1 VPNSHFAP
9 IILVQGDVAEC
20 LKPFFLQV
28 GIRMPN
34 VTTKVVKVP
43 VRIVE
48 EDKELRILKY
58 KALDEVMRES
68 RYLGNMAI
76 RYAIAFKLE
85 GIPKEIDEKKGT
97 PVPLDT
103 RIYRILAQRRKY
115 LDAGT
120 VATLS
125 RNFALK
131 VLKNSDKDAWEG
143 KKSLPTYRS
152 LFVPFRHQGTLL
164 TVDKQDDPS
173 QFIIEPPF
181 GKKWLSDDLI
191 GAVKRDVQIKDE
203 QRKLTLAS
211 CFSRKD
217 HGAKEVV
224 KRIATGEYLMSD
236 SQIKISGK
244 NLTVYL
250 TYRLKHV
257 QPELDPEKVCGVN
270 LGAVVP
276 AVCAVN
282 FGPQRLFIGN
292 GSDVWAVQSKYRAE
306 RRRKDRRLGSDA
318 GTTRWEK
325 SEKEE
330 RWLHTYCHALTRQ
343 VIRFCL
349 QQGCGKI
356 QLAVSGKSRRG
367 EQQNRSMCLVSAPSK
382 FYALLD
388 YKAKELGI
396 RVMKIDAGHSGCRC
410 SECGHTAT
418 ENRKTE
424 SLFVCVQCGRRVN
437 ADYNAA
443 RNISL
448 ASSETVDPG
457 DRQQVQVS
465 DERVPW
471 GGAMP
476 LGMVLRPVLRPR
488 TVRGAVATAYE

>member
-173 QFIIEPPF
+173 QFIIEPP
-181 GKKWLSDDLI
+181 LI
-191 GAVKRDVQIKDE
+191 GAVKRDVQVKDE

-250 TYRLKHV
+250 TYRLKQV

-410 SECGHTAT
+410 SECGHTVT

>member
-356 QLAVSGKSRRG
+356 QLAVSGKPRRG
-367 EQQNRSMCLVSAPSK
+367 EQQNRSMRLVSAPSK

-396 RVMKIDAGHSGCRC
+396 RAMKIDAGHSGCRC
-410 SECGHTAT
+410 SECGHTET
-418 ENRKTE
+418 ENKKTE

-457 DRQQVQVS
+457 DRQQAS
-465 DERVPW
+465 I
-471 GGAMP
+471 G
-476 LGMVLRPVLRPR
+476 
-488 TVRGAVATAYE
+488 

>member
-181 GKKWLSDDLI
+181 GRKWLSDDLI
-191 GAVKRDVQIKDE
+191 GAVKRDVQVKDE

-250 TYRLKHV
+250 TYRLKQV

>member
-1 VPNSHFAP
+1 
-9 IILVQGDVAEC
+9 
-20 LKPFFLQV
+20 
-28 GIRMPN
+28 MPN

-85 GIPKEIDEKKGT
+85 GIPKEIDTKKGA

-103 RIYRILAQRRKY
+103 RIYRILVQKKKY

-120 VATLS
+120 IATLS

-131 VLKNSDKDAWEG
+131 VLKNSDKDAWAG

-164 TVDKQDDPS
+164 TVDKEHDPS

-181 GKKWLSDDLI
+181 GRKWLSDDLI
-191 GAVKRDVQIKDE
+191 KALKRDVQVKDE

-217 HGAKEVV
+217 HGAREVV

-250 TYRLKHV
+250 TYRVKHV

-270 LGAVVP
+270 LGAAIP

-292 GSDVWAVQSKYRAE
+292 GSDIWAVLSKFRAE
-306 RRRKDRRLGSDA
+306 RRRKDRRLGGDA
-318 GTTRWEK
+318 GATRWER

-330 RWLHTYCHALTRQ
+330 RWMQTYCHALTRQ

-356 QLAVSGKSRRG
+356 HLAVPEPSHRG
-367 EQQNRSMCLVSAPSK
+367 EQRNNGKHLLSSPSK

-396 RVMKIDAGHSGCRC
+396 MIVKIDAGDGGFRC
-410 SECGHTAT
+410 SECGHAAT

-424 SLFVCVQCGRRVN
+424 SLFACVQCGRKVN
-437 ADYNAA
+437 ADYNVA
-443 RNISL
+443 RNICL
-448 ASSETVDPG
+448 ASAEIVDPD
-457 DRQQVQVS
+457 DRQEVS
-465 DERVPW
+465 DESVPF

-476 LGMVLRPVLRPR
+476 SGMVLRPVLRPGAMH
-488 TVRGAVATAYE
+488 GAVATAYE